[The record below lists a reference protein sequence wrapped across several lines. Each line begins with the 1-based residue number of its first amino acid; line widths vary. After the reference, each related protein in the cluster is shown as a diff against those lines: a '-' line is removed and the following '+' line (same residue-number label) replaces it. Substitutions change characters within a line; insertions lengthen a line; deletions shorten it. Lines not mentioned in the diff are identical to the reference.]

1 MCENLFFYYSYF
13 SNVKSSSGKNYSI
26 PMCVHICLDFLKG
39 SGTRFLL
46 LVLSGPVYTEGGE
59 GVGEAGGEDEPD
71 WGDADRLRQAQPDPQ
86 VSKQSEQ

>member
-1 MCENLFFYYSYF
+1 MNKYF
-13 SNVKSSSGKNYSI
+13 LEVFKNPKKIANVKSSSGKNYSI

-46 LVLSGPVYTEGGE
+46 LVLSCPVYTEGRE

-71 WGDADRLRQAQPDPQ
+71 
-86 VSKQSEQ
+86 

>member
-1 MCENLFFYYSYF
+1 MLSQVPAKTIVYLCAYT
-13 SNVKSSSGKNYSI
+13 
-26 PMCVHICLDFLKG
+26 HICLDFLKG

-46 LVLSGPVYTEGGE
+46 LVLSCPVYTEGGE